1 MIKLPFCRALV
12 LVVDDTAQTHSSVHG
27 PGYTGY
33 ERLEFLGDA
42 ILDFREY
49 IFGRRVYCRTE
60 TLGFCTV
67 VARYVYDSY
76 PALTPAGLTLI
87 KVRHADHAP
96 YPHKLIVH

>member
-42 ILDFREY
+42 ILDFRKPPRHVREY
-49 IFGRRVYCRTE
+49 LGTE
-60 TLGFCTV
+60 GLARPIQSSHAMCTI
-67 VARYVYDSY
+67 AIQR
-76 PALTPAGLTLI
+76 
-87 KVRHADHAP
+87 
-96 YPHKLIVH
+96 

>member
-42 ILDFREY
+42 ILDFREC
-49 IFGRRVYCRTE
+49 FVEREST
-60 TLGFCTV
+60 
-67 VARYVYDSY
+67 
-76 PALTPAGLTLI
+76 AGLKRWGFVQSLRVMYMI
-87 KVRHADHAP
+87 AIRR
-96 YPHKLIVH
+96 